1 LGLSFDECSEEM
13 LYGCLVCIQMPATIL
28 MPELVDVK
36 KVYVCEILY
45 KSEVC
50 RLDAPLYPT
59 FTSSNAL

>member
-1 LGLSFDECSEEM
+1 
-13 LYGCLVCIQMPATIL
+13 MPATIL